1 MDHLVGTYVVYLL
14 VAIPLT
20 FWVGRTLYRNGRVFL
35 LDVFD
40 GDDDLA
46 AAVNHLL
53 VVGFYLVNL
62 GYVLLALRVGH
73 AVLTTQ
79 AAMEALSV
87 KLGAVALV
95 LGAMHLAN
103 LYVLNKL
110 RRRAVQQAR
119 TGHGRPP
126 VAPDAVWSAAP
137 ATPPVPA

>member
-1 MDHLVGTYVVYLL
+1 MDHLVGTYLAYLL

-20 FWVGRTLYRNGRVFL
+20 LWVGRTLYRNGRVFL

-40 GDDDLA
+40 GDDALA

-73 AVLTTQ
+73 TVVTTQ

-95 LGAMHLAN
+95 LGGMHLGN
-103 LYVLNKL
+103 LYVLNRL
-110 RRRAVQQAR
+110 RRRAVQQTRNA
-119 TGHGRPP
+119 
-126 VAPDAVWSAAP
+126 
-137 ATPPVPA
+137 